1 MINLGNVFCT
11 INRRGGGNE
20 KYSEREKGGFQTHK

>member
-1 MINLGNVFCT
+1 MTNSGNVFCT

-20 KYSEREKGGFQTHK
+20 KYSEREREGRVSDT